1 VVRGDENLRVIQEV
15 TSIFSALDIVYALG
29 GSMASSLLGKPR
41 FTEDADITVEPFP
54 GREQELVARFGP
66 DYYLSLAAVEEAVR
80 QRSSFNVVH
89 TTSGFK
95 IDVFVRKDR
104 PFEESVITRRH
115 TVSLAEHP
123 GETIVLVSPE
133 DIILLKLEW
142 LRKGGE
148 ISDRQWGDI
157 LGVLKVQLGK
167 LDDAYLDYWA
177 GELKVGDLLARARQE
192 TQN

>member
-1 VVRGDENLRVIQEV
+1 VVPGDESLQVIQEV
-15 TSIFSALDIVYALG
+15 TSIFTALDIIYALG

-80 QRSSFNVVH
+80 QRSSFNIVH

-95 IDVFVRKDR
+95 IDVFLRKDR
-104 PFEESVITRRH
+104 PFEESVIRRRL
-115 TVSLAEHP
+115 TVAVSEHP
-123 GETIVLVSPE
+123 GESIILVSPE

-142 LRKGGE
+142 FRRGGE
-148 ISDRQWGDI
+148 VSDRQWGDI
-157 LGVLKVQLGK
+157 LGVFKVQSGK

-177 GELKVGDLLARARQE
+177 ADLKVSDLLARARKE
-192 TQN
+192 TQM